1 VTILCAQCHNPIP
14 DGEQKTLSGALLCE
28 DCYIKAMHPSTG
40 KPHYKH
46 DSAGFMRRLKTTH
59 SVIKQEID

>member
-1 VTILCAQCHNPIP
+1 MICAKCQKPIAH
-14 DGEQKTLSGALLCE
+14 GEQRTHVGVLLCE
-28 DCYIKAMHPSTG
+28 DCYIKLVHPATG

-46 DSAGFMRRLKTTH
+46 DSAGFMRRLKTTY

>member
-1 VTILCAQCHNPIP
+1 MMCAKCQKTIAA
-14 DGEQKTLSGALLCE
+14 GEQKTLKGVLLCE
-28 DCYIKAMHPSTG
+28 DCYIKLLHPAIG

-46 DSAGFMRRLKTTH
+46 DSAGFMRRLKETY